1 MFRVLLIVSLLF
13 TPFIA
18 FSTALTPDE
27 EISLKESELSSKKQQ
42 IKELNE
48 DIKRLQV
55 EESAIKSDKTL
66 TSREKERKGRRL
78 RQLIKDKTY
87 LKNNLQWWVGQ
98 AEGVEDN
105 LLQKR
110 RESSQTQTDF
120 DKLRSDF
127 ESEFID
133 LFFLNI
139 PEPNNDNIRKKILLK
154 SLMAYQEDAIFNL
167 DTNYLQ
173 TQNVIKDNESK
184 LSDINEKIESK
195 QKQQSQVDKEYLEYK
210 RVTEELESKIV
221 NLSTQ
226 EARVL
231 QQRKELIAE
240 KEKLEREALELEVF
254 IEELLNQQAIIDASK
269 LVNNILIKRPCQG
282 TIIKEFGDKL
292 NELSSITNK
301 GLEFKVTPGSNVT
314 AVFDGVVI
322 YSGVVKSRGQLVIID
337 HLNGFVSVYA
347 NNSSLKVR
355 KDDEVR
361 QGDVIGI
368 SGIDSDGRPVIY
380 FELRKNNSPVN
391 PKTYFI
397 N

>member
-13 TPFIA
+13 TPFIV

-48 DIKRLQV
+48 DIKRLQA

-210 RVTEELESKIV
+210 QVTEELESKIV

-231 QQRKELIAE
+231 QQRKELIAN
-240 KEKLEREALELEVF
+240 KEKLERDALELEVF
-254 IEELLNQQAIIDASK
+254 IEGLLNQQAIIDASQ

-282 TIIKEFGDKL
+282 TIIKEFGVKL
-292 NELSSITNK
+292 NELSNITNK

-347 NNSSLKVR
+347 NNSTLKVR

-397 N
+397 D

>member
-13 TPFIA
+13 TPFIV

-48 DIKRLQV
+48 DIKRLQA

-154 SLMAYQEDAIFNL
+154 SLMAYQED
-167 DTNYLQ
+167 
-173 TQNVIKDNESK
+173 E
-184 LSDINEKIESK
+184 
-195 QKQQSQVDKEYLEYK
+195 
-210 RVTEELESKIV
+210 
-221 NLSTQ
+221 
-226 EARVL
+226 
-231 QQRKELIAE
+231 
-240 KEKLEREALELEVF
+240 
-254 IEELLNQQAIIDASK
+254 
-269 LVNNILIKRPCQG
+269 
-282 TIIKEFGDKL
+282 
-292 NELSSITNK
+292 
-301 GLEFKVTPGSNVT
+301 
-314 AVFDGVVI
+314 
-322 YSGVVKSRGQLVIID
+322 
-337 HLNGFVSVYA
+337 
-347 NNSSLKVR
+347 
-355 KDDEVR
+355 
-361 QGDVIGI
+361 IG
-368 SGIDSDGRPVIY
+368 RAHV
-380 FELRKNNSPVN
+380 
-391 PKTYFI
+391 
-397 N
+397 

>member
-1 MFRVLLIVSLLF
+1 MLRVLLVVSLLF
-13 TPFIA
+13 APIIA
-18 FSTALTPDE
+18 FSETLSADE

-48 DIKRLQV
+48 DIKRLQA

-98 AEGVEDN
+98 AEGVEGN
-105 LLQKR
+105 LLQKQ
-110 RESSQTQTDF
+110 RESNQTQIDF
-120 DKLRSDF
+120 DKLGNDF
-127 ESEFID
+127 ENAFID

-139 PEPNNDNIRKKILLK
+139 PESNNDNIRKKILLK
-154 SLMAYQEDAIFNL
+154 SLMAYQEDVIFNL
-167 DTNYLQ
+167 DTNYLK
-173 TQNVIKDNESK
+173 TQNVIKANESK

-226 EARVL
+226 EARIL
-231 QQRKELIAE
+231 QQRKELIAN

-254 IEELLNQQAIIDASK
+254 IEELLNRQAIIDASK

-322 YSGVVKSRGQLVIID
+322 YSGVVKSRGQLIIID